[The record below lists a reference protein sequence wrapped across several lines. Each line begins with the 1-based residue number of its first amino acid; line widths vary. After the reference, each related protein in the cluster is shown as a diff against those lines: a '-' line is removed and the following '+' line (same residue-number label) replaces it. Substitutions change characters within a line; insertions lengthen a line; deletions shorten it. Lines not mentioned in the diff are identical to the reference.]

1 MDGVSTTAFPGY
13 MLFRIGGSRLSL
25 LKGKR
30 PIKSGNSIIM
40 QISKKGY
47 KKMDELKRMLEKLD
61 ESKDRHIIRQIQA
74 ILYRYNEKHKGGA
87 V

>member
-1 MDGVSTTAFPGY
+1 
-13 MLFRIGGSRLSL
+13 
-25 LKGKR
+25 
-30 PIKSGNSIIM
+30 M